1 MASSLPMTL
10 RVYQRL
16 SAAAAPLAPALI
28 KRRLKQGKEDPARV
42 GERRGMSRDIRP
54 HGPLV
59 WIHGASVGE
68 VLAAAALIEKLRA
81 LNIRILVTS
90 GTVTSAAIV
99 AKRFPADIIHQYVPY
114 DSPRYVARFLDHWR
128 PSLALFIE
136 SDLWPNLIL
145 SSAARRLPMV
155 LINGRMS
162 HRSFP
167 RWRRVSNT
175 ISALLGRFD
184 VCLAQSRVDAER
196 FAALGSRNVV
206 ITGNLKLDVPAP
218 PADFSKL
225 ERLMSVTR
233 GRPIIVAASTHPGE
247 EEILLEAHR
256 ALSGFFPSLLTVIVP
271 RHPGRGEAIARMIA
285 ASGLHAGL
293 RSREELPTAAT
304 DIYVAD
310 TMGELGLF
318 YRLSPIVFMGGSL
331 VEHGG
336 QNPIEAVKLGAS
348 IVHGPH
354 VFNFSDVYEALD
366 STGGAKRADT
376 QEALVKQLGKVA
388 GRSRGAQFVG
398 RGSRAGGLAARRRA
412 RPHAGCART
421 LSVAIAP
428 RNGGVGCMSRTS
440 GTGHHHGCRDC

>member
-1 MASSLPMTL
+1 MREWDVPKWRRMANALPMTL
-10 RVYQRL
+10 RVYRRL
-16 SAAAAPLAPALI
+16 SSVAVPLAPALI
-28 KRRLKQGKEDPARV
+28 KRRLMQGKEDPERV
-42 GERRGMSRDIRP
+42 GERRGMSADARP

-68 VLAAAALIEKLRA
+68 VLAAASLIERLRA

-99 AKRFPADIIHQYVPY
+99 AKRFPPDIIHQYVPY

-167 RWRRVSNT
+167 RWRRVSGT

-196 FAALGSRNVV
+196 FSSLGSRNVV
-206 ITGNLKLDVPAP
+206 VTGNLKLDVPAP

-225 ERLMSVTR
+225 ERLMAVTR

-247 EEILLEAHR
+247 EEVLLEAHR
-256 ALSGFFPSLLTVIVP
+256 TLAGFFPSLLMVLVP
-271 RHPGRGEAIARMIA
+271 RHPGRGEAIAQIIE
-285 ASGLHAGL
+285 ASGLHASI
-293 RSREELPTAAT
+293 RSHEELPTAAT

-318 YRLSPIVFMGGSL
+318 YRLSPVVFIGGSL
-331 VEHGG
+331 VKHGG
-336 QNPIEAVKLGAS
+336 QNPIEAVKLGAAL
-348 IVHGPH
+348 VHGPH
-354 VFNFSDVYEALD
+354 VFNFADVYEALD
-366 STGGAKRADT
+366 RAGGARVVET
-376 QEALVKQLGKVA
+376 REALVKQLGQLLADPKARDSAIAAAERVVSQL
-388 GRSRGAQFVG
+388 GGA
-398 RGSRAGGLAARRRA
+398 LD
-412 RPHAGCART
+412 RT
-421 LSVAIAP
+421 LVALEPYLLQLRLEMGAA
-428 RNGGVGCMSRTS
+428 
-440 GTGHHHGCRDC
+440 DA

>member
-1 MASSLPMTL
+1 MTNPLPMTL
-10 RVYQRL
+10 RVYRKL
-16 SAAAAPLAPALI
+16 SSAVLPLAPALI

-42 GERRGMSRDIRP
+42 GERRGLSRDTRP
-54 HGPLV
+54 SGPMI

-68 VLAAAALIEKLRA
+68 VLAAAALIERLRE
-81 LNIRILVTS
+81 LNLRILLTS

-114 DSPRYVARFLDHWR
+114 DSPRYVGRFLDHWR

-162 HRSFP
+162 QRSFP
-167 RWRRVSNT
+167 RWSRMSGT
-175 ISALLGRFD
+175 ISALLGKFE
-184 VCLAQSRVDAER
+184 VCLAQSRLDGER

-206 ITGNLKLDVPAP
+206 TTGNLKLDVPAP
-218 PADFSKL
+218 PADSARL
-225 ERLMSVTR
+225 ERLMAVTR

-247 EEILLEAHR
+247 EEILCEAHR
-256 ALSGFFPSLLTVIVP
+256 TLAGFFPSLLTVIVP
-271 RHPGRGEAIARMIA
+271 RHADRGAAIARTIE

-293 RSREELPTAAT
+293 RSREELLTAVT

-318 YRLSPIVFMGGSL
+318 YRLAPVVFMGGSL
-331 VEHGG
+331 VPHGG

-354 VFNFSDVYEALD
+354 VFNFTDVYEALD
-366 STGGAKRADT
+366 HAGGARQAET
-376 QEALVKQLGKVA
+376 QEALVKQLGQLLADPAARDV
-388 GRSRGAQFVG
+388 S
-398 RGSRAGGLAARRRA
+398 LAASERVVEQLGGA
-412 RPHAGCART
+412 LERT
-421 LSVAIAP
+421 LIALEP
-428 RNGGVGCMSRTS
+428 YLLQLRLEMGAANA
-440 GTGHHHGCRDC
+440 

>member
-1 MASSLPMTL
+1 MTSALPMTL
-10 RVYQRL
+10 RVYRKL
-16 SAAAAPLAPALI
+16 SSAMLPLAPALI
-28 KRRLKQGKEDPARV
+28 KQRLKQGKEDPARV
-42 GERRGMSRDIRP
+42 GERRGVSSDIRP

-68 VLAAAALIEKLRA
+68 VLAAAALIERLRE
-81 LNIRILVTS
+81 LNLRILLTS

-114 DSPRYVARFLDHWR
+114 NSPRYVGRFLDHWR

-162 HRSFP
+162 QRSFP
-167 RWRRVSNT
+167 RWRRMSGT
-175 ISALLGRFD
+175 ISALLGKFE
-184 VCLAQSRVDAER
+184 VCLAQSKLDGER

-206 ITGNLKLDVPAP
+206 TTGNLKLDVPAP
-218 PADFSKL
+218 PANSARL
-225 ERLMSVTR
+225 ERLMAVTR

-247 EEILLEAHR
+247 EEILCEAHR
-256 ALSGFFPSLLTVIVP
+256 TLAGFFPSLLTVIVP
-271 RHPGRGEAIARMIA
+271 RHADRGEAIARTIE

-293 RSREELPTAAT
+293 RSREELPTAVT

-318 YRLSPIVFMGGSL
+318 YRLAPVVFMGGSL
-331 VEHGG
+331 VPHGG
-336 QNPIEAVKLGAS
+336 QNPIEAIKLGAS

-354 VFNFSDVYEALD
+354 VFNFTDVYEALD
-366 STGGAKRADT
+366 RAGGARQADT
-376 QEALVKQLGKVA
+376 QEALVKQLGQLLADPAVRDA
-388 GRSRGAQFVG
+388 S
-398 RGSRAGGLAARRRA
+398 LAASERVVEQLGGA
-412 RPHAGCART
+412 LERT
-421 LSVAIAP
+421 LTALEPYLLQLRLEMGAA
-428 RNGGVGCMSRTS
+428 NA
-440 GTGHHHGCRDC
+440 

>member
-1 MASSLPMTL
+1 MTSALPMTL
-10 RVYQRL
+10 RVYRKL
-16 SAAAAPLAPALI
+16 SSAIVPLAPALI

-42 GERRGMSRDIRP
+42 GERRGMSQDIRP
-54 HGPLV
+54 LGPLV

-68 VLAAAALIEKLRA
+68 VLAAAALIESLRA
-81 LNIRILVTS
+81 LNIRILLTS

-99 AKRFPADIIHQYVPY
+99 ANRFPADIIHQYVPY
-114 DSPRYVARFLDHWR
+114 DSPRYVARFLDHWQ

-162 HRSFP
+162 QRSFP
-167 RWRRVSNT
+167 RWRRMSNT
-175 ISALLGRFD
+175 ISALLGKFE

-218 PADFSKL
+218 PADADRL
-225 ERLMSVTR
+225 ERLMAVTR
-233 GRPIIVAASTHPGE
+233 GRPIVVAASTHPGE

-256 ALSGFFPSLLTVIVP
+256 TLAGFFPSLLTVIVP
-271 RHPGRGEAIARMIA
+271 RHANRGEAIAQTIA
-285 ASGLHAGL
+285 AAGLHAAL
-293 RSREELPTAAT
+293 RSREELPIATT

-318 YRLSPIVFMGGSL
+318 YRLAPIVFMGGSL
-331 VEHGG
+331 VPHGG

-354 VFNFSDVYEALD
+354 VFNFTDVYEALD
-366 STGGAKRADT
+366 RAGGARVAGNR
-376 QEALVKQLGKVA
+376 EALVKQLG
-388 GRSRGAQFVG
+388 Q
-398 RGSRAGGLAARRRA
+398 LLDDPAARQASVDAAERVVEQLGGA
-412 RPHAGCART
+412 LERT
-421 LSVAIAP
+421 LTALEPYLLQLRLEMGAA
-428 RNGGVGCMSRTS
+428 NA
-440 GTGHHHGCRDC
+440 